1 MADKNG
7 LLLDN
12 LFDVLVFVRVSETG
26 NFTSAAEKLQIS
38 RSAAGKCL
46 QRLENR
52 VSTRLLHRTTRRL
65 RLTEEGERFYQHAKR
80 ILSEVDDA
88 ENALYE
94 GRQKPSGTLRVAVP
108 VVFGRNYVMPVI
120 QQYAAQ
126 WPGVDID
133 VSFSDDYCDLVQE
146 GIDVAVRIGG
156 NDDSRL
162 VRKVLAP
169 HRLVTCASPGYLAL
183 HGIPETPEQLT
194 EHTCLVFR
202 HRGRNVPWQFM
213 RDRETQLYPVTGRY
227 SLGDTGAVLDT
238 ALTDGGVCQL
248 GAFLAGASD
257 SERNTTAGTD
267 RIYTP
272 G

>member
-65 RLTEEGERFYQHAKR
+65 RLTEEGECFYLHAKR

-126 WPGVDID
+126 WPDVDID
-133 VSFSDDYCDLVQE
+133 VSFSDDYCDLIQE

-183 HGIPETPEQLT
+183 HGI
-194 EHTCLVFR
+194 
-202 HRGRNVPWQFM
+202 HRN
-213 RDRETQLYPVTGRY
+213 
-227 SLGDTGAVLDT
+227 S
-238 ALTDGGVCQL
+238 
-248 GAFLAGASD
+248 
-257 SERNTTAGTD
+257 
-267 RIYTP
+267 
-272 G
+272 